1 MEAKGRVVCKTKSGA
16 CSFSFPMSTNLK
28 WYSLVYIQKKLEI
41 EVERAEHVVL
51 YRAQFSKWV
60 FGVPCHLTR
69 TV

>member
-51 YRAQFSKWV
+51 YRA
-60 FGVPCHLTR
+60 
-69 TV
+69 